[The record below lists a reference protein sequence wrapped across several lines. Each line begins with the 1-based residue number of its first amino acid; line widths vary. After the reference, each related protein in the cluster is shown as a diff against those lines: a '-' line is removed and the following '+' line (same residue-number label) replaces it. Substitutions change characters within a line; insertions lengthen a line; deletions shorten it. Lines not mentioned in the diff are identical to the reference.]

1 MINNYFSHKKTSTMN
16 LKKVIPVLLMAMCTS
31 LVMPAFAGNETPVI
45 PTEKTN
51 NDARAQQ
58 LMNRLIEIRDM
69 DKSHLTSFEKRN
81 LRKEVR
87 QIRTKEFI
95 LAVGVIIIIVLI
107 LILLL

>member
-1 MINNYFSHKKTSTMN
+1 MK
-16 LKKVIPVLLMAMCTS
+16 LKKIIPVLLMAMCIS
-31 LVMPAFAGNETPVI
+31 LVMPAFAGNETPVA
-45 PTEKTN
+45 TEKTN